1 MISFL
6 KKIILAIVFF
16 PIIFTGFYMIFP
28 QISVLKENNP
38 EKTSFM
44 KYRERE
50 WHSRGIEKKIVQ
62 IWVPLSRISPQI
74 VKAVIIS
81 EDDKFWTHEGFDFE
95 EMHKALDK
103 DIKRKKFKYG
113 ASTISQQLA
122 KNLYLTPAKNPIR
135 KLKEFIITWRIE
147 HTLTKKRILELY
159 LNVAEWGDGI
169 FGIEAAAHY
178 YFGKSAA
185 SLGPLEAARLAAV
198 LPNPRKYSAR
208 NPSKYI
214 ENRAQRIY
222 SIMAHRDSSL
232 YHLDEIRENDKPPAE
247 KPEKPVENNKE

>member
-1 MISFL
+1 MISLF
-6 KKIILAIVFF
+6 KKIVVAAVLFPLVF
-16 PIIFTGFYMIFP
+16 IGFYLIFP
-28 QISVLKENNP
+28 RVSVLKENNP
-38 EKTSFM
+38 DKTSFM

-50 WHSRGIEKKIVQ
+50 WRSHGKDKKIVQ
-62 IWVPLSRISPQI
+62 VWVPLSRISPQ
-74 VKAVIIS
+74 VLKAVIIS
-81 EDDKFWTHEGFDFE
+81 EDDKFWTHEGFDFDE
-95 EMHKALDK
+95 IHKAFDK
-103 DIKRKKFKYG
+103 DLKQKKFKYG

-122 KNLYLTPAKNPIR
+122 KNLYLTPARNPVR
-135 KLKEFIITWRIE
+135 KLKELIFTWRLE

-198 LPNPRKYSAR
+198 LPNPRKYSAKS
-208 NPSKYI
+208 PSRYV

-222 SIMAHRDSSL
+222 SIMVHRDSSITDF
-232 YHLDEIRENDKPPAE
+232 DENQGH
-247 KPEKPVENNKE
+247 